1 MVSAQPNTIKLQEQT
16 SYKAQI
22 AMTRY
27 IFYFAR
33 INIILKSVCTFSVK
47 IMQRFRSVERVDDD
61 A

>member
-1 MVSAQPNTIKLQEQT
+1 MLSAQPNTIKLQEQT

-22 AMTRY
+22 AMTQY

-47 IMQRFRSVERVDDD
+47 IMLRFRPV
-61 A
+61 